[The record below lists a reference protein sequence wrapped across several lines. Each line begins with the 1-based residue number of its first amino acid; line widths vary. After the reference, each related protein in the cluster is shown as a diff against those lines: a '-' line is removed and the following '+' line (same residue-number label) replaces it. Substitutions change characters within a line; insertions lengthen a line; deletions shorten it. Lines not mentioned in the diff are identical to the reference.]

1 MSRDLGRGRGRGG
14 ARSTRAFSD
23 PSGAGNSTRRNS
35 PVVADRPFENSFG
48 GEVGFC
54 TGKKKDFQWMPKDC
68 NPKYSTLK
76 QKLGITNRGGEVGF
90 CTGKREDFQWM
101 PKDCNPKYSPLKQK
115 LGITNRQERLSY
127 GLEDDFSNVKQGIN
141 SPAGVG
147 SRSNRSKCLLTSES
161 VHSGSE
167 DSVVADRPFENS
179 FGGEAG
185 FCKGKKKDFRRMPE
199 DCIPKYSLL
208 KQKLGTTNRQE
219 RLSHGLEDDFS
230 NVRKSWQGLNSPA
243 GVGSRSNQS
252 KCLLTSESVHSGSE
266 DSVTWR
272 IQSGQLLGCGTA
284 DGIKSHDELS
294 KLRISSQQS
303 EAQLPY
309 KSAKQDGPSPRK
321 LPKSSSGCDNP
332 EYSEHFAALHSFD
345 ICPPRTSTSVVL
357 KPPLLV
363 KNRDRRNEIK
373 HSMEGQNGTV
383 LRSGMVLLKRHISS
397 SDQVKIVKICRDL
410 GLGPGGFYQ
419 PGYRDGAK
427 LHLKM
432 MCLGKNWDPETR
444 LYEDHRPFDGSKPPR
459 IPPEFSKLVEKAIN
473 DSHSVICYNSKA
485 SNVENI
491 LPRMSPNICIVN
503 FYSENGRL
511 GLHQDRDE
519 STESLHKGLPVI
531 SFSIGDSADFLYG
544 DQRDVGNAEKVLLES
559 GDVLIFGGKSRH
571 IFHGVTAIHPN
582 TAPKHLLEETNILS
596 GRLNLTFR
604 KS

>member
-1 MSRDLGRGRGRGG
+1 MSRDLGRGGGG
-14 ARSTRAFSD
+14 ARNTRASSD

-35 PVVADRPFENSFG
+35 PFVADR
-48 GEVGFC
+48 
-54 TGKKKDFQWMPKDC
+54 
-68 NPKYSTLK
+68 
-76 QKLGITNRGGEVGF
+76 
-90 CTGKREDFQWM
+90 
-101 PKDCNPKYSPLKQK
+101 
-115 LGITNRQERLSY
+115 
-127 GLEDDFSNVKQGIN
+127 
-141 SPAGVG
+141 A
-147 SRSNRSKCLLTSES
+147 
-161 VHSGSE
+161 
-167 DSVVADRPFENS
+167 FENS

-185 FCKGKKKDFRRMPE
+185 FCTSKKKDFQRMPE
-199 DCIPKYSLL
+199 DCIPKYSPLR
-208 KQKLGTTNRQE
+208 QKLGNTYKQE

-252 KCLLTSESVHSGSE
+252 KFLVTSESVHSGSE
-266 DSVTWR
+266 DSVAWR
-272 IQSGQLLGCGTA
+272 IQSGQMLGCETA

-294 KLRISSQQS
+294 NLRISGQQS

-309 KSAKQDGPSPRK
+309 KSAKKDGPSPRK
-321 LPKSSSGCDNP
+321 FPKSPSGCDNS
-332 EYSEHFAALHSFD
+332 EYSEHSAALHAFD
-345 ICPPRTSTSVVL
+345 ICPPRASTSVVL

-363 KNRDRRNEIK
+363 KNRNRRNEIK
-373 HSMEGQNGTV
+373 RSMEGQTGTV
-383 LRSGMVLLKRHISS
+383 LRSGMVLLKSHISS

-444 LYEDHRPFDGSKPPR
+444 KYEDHRPFDGTKPPL
-459 IPPEFSKLVEKAIN
+459 IPAEFSELVEKAIN
-473 DSHSVICYNSKA
+473 DSHSVIWNNSKA

-519 STESLHKGLPVI
+519 SEESLHNGLPVV

-582 TAPKHLLEETNILS
+582 TAPKHLLEETNIQS

-604 KS
+604 ES